1 MRADNSAHL
10 AAAARRRS
18 EQTRARAEQALRELT
33 DSGEPVTVSAVAAR
47 ARVSRA
53 WLYTQPELRQ
63 QIDAQ
68 PGAASAARP
77 ATSVAPASD
86 ASLRQR
92 LSLAHQRIRELIDD
106 NTELRQQIAQ
116 LHGQLR
122 AAKLGSNPPVTDT
135 VHDTNS

>member
-53 WLYTQPELRQ
+53 WLYTQPELRR

-77 ATSVAPASD
+77 ATSVAPAPTPRCGNGS
-86 ASLRQR
+86 ASPT
-92 LSLAHQRIRELIDD
+92 SASA
-106 NTELRQQIAQ
+106 NSSM
-116 LHGQLR
+116 
-122 AAKLGSNPPVTDT
+122 GSPGKAGDLV
-135 VHDTNS
+135 